1 MWLRYVVIQDGGCVL
16 HQPWSSMTSI
26 CSMCTMTSVWCR
38 PSLHWRN
45 WEPFPRVHVPLR
57 SLLYCLQ
64 SHVRVGRPVE
74 CHSCSFFWYARSWLH
89 SPESQRGYTTHQ
101 SVHQVVG
108 WIVAQA
114 SLAIQQLL
122 LTKPQSGPL
131 TSLGW
136 TGPISCSS
144 AKDSLYP
151 LTPEYL
157 LLVIIVYLGILILN
171 QSSKHIDRKW
181 SEIKLWKTFYAL
193 NLKSLNHNRTKHL

>member
-1 MWLRYVVIQDGGCVL
+1 MSLNVVLMYNSFTVFIRSITFSMSEIGKCNIQMWFHVCWMPQLQFLLICPVL
-16 HQPWSSMTSI
+16 VAQPRVSEGLHDPPI
-26 CSMCTMTSVWCR
+26 CSSGCGLNCCTGFTR
-38 PSLHWRN
+38 H
-45 WEPFPRVHVPLR
+45 
-57 SLLYCLQ
+57 
-64 SHVRVGRPVE
+64 
-74 CHSCSFFWYARSWLH
+74 
-89 SPESQRGYTTHQ
+89 TT
-101 SVHQVVG
+101 
-108 WIVAQA
+108 
-114 SLAIQQLL
+114 
-122 LTKPQSGPL
+122 TPQSGPL

-157 LLVIIVYLGILILN
+157 LLVTIVYLGILILN